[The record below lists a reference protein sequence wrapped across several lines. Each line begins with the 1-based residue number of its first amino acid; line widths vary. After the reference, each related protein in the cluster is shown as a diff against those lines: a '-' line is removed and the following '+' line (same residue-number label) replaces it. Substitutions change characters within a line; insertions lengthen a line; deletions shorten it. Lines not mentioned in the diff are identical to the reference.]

1 MMRRE
6 LKQVVIDCSETAGDH
21 DPSAND
27 HDLYWRNFGADSNI
41 HHFIVTR
48 TGEVH
53 SAAKGWRCRRL
64 NEPMGLEKNLN
75 DPKAPACQTISICLN
90 GGVDLWGYSINN
102 FTAVQMDALW
112 KLLVELCRQA
122 PQIDR
127 VVGMRDLVAELAAE
141 SGHEHVPLTSP
152 SFNVQD
158 WIMGR
163 DRAYIAQGCPVGN
176 EAPTGFFGRVIQI
189 IPPGANLWAIAR
201 YHETTVEELRRL
213 NPHLDPMNLPAG
225 GLLVIQEGSGG

>member
-6 LKQVVIDCSETAGDH
+6 FKQIVIDCSETPADT
-21 DPSAND
+21 DMTANE
-27 HDLYWRNFGADSNI
+27 HDLYWRNLGADSNI

-64 NEPMGLEKNLN
+64 NEPMGWDQHLN
-75 DPKAPACQTISICLN
+75 DARSPACQTISICLN
-90 GGVDLWGYSINN
+90 GGVDMFGYPINN
-102 FTAVQMDALW
+102 FTDVQMESLW

-122 PQIDR
+122 PQINR
-127 VVGMRDLVAELAAE
+127 VVGMRELVAELAAQF
-141 SGHEHVPLTSP
+141 GHEPIPLTSP
-152 SFNVQD
+152 SFDVQD

-163 DRAYIAQGCPVGN
+163 ERAYIAQGNPVGN
-176 EAPTGFFGRVIQI
+176 EAPVGFFGRVIQI

-201 YHETTVEELRRL
+201 FHETTVEELRRL
-213 NPHLDPMNLPAG
+213 NPHIDPMNLPAG
-225 GLLVIQEGSGG
+225 KPLVIQEGSGG